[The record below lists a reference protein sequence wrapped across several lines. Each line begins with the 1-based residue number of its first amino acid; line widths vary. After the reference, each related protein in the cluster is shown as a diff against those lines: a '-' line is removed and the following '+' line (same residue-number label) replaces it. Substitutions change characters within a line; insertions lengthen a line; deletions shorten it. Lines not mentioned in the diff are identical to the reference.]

1 MNPSWIFRGWTPG
14 VYVAF
19 VLYNSGLTAKNPGL
33 KKWSIFSAGRTTCL
47 VKYLKVGFHVKI
59 SELWYKVVS
68 VLKQR

>member
-33 KKWSIFSAGRTTCL
+33 KKWSVFSAGRTTYL
-47 VKYLKVGFHVKI
+47 VKYLKVG
-59 SELWYKVVS
+59 
-68 VLKQR
+68 